1 MEQKVTISMYKF
13 FENPTSIILSEF
25 HADER
30 QSRLLNKVAIVLRA
44 LSLFG
49 VILLT
54 SACATLDFDQPREPS
69 YALADTSDTP
79 LAEKILPDAAAYP
92 GKSGFALLNDGIEA
106 LAARVLLMREAT
118 RSIDAQY
125 YFILNDTTGNLFVRE
140 LLAAADRGVRV
151 RLLLDDIATQG
162 YDLGM
167 AALDAHPNFEIRIFN
182 PFTRRTGRYLNVR
195 DFARVN
201 RRMHN
206 KSFIVDNQV
215 IIVGG
220 RNIGNEYFVAQQDMN
235 FADMDVFGVGPVARQ
250 GSAVFDEFWND
261 RHSLPVSALVAPL
274 EDPDAGMLALREHI
288 EEKLLELKSTPYA
301 NAFVDTGLDLI
312 SPGSKTL
319 SWVPYK
325 LVSDP
330 PSKAWDDKDSDKKLI
345 SPISAVIKEAENE
358 FILISPYFVP
368 RNAGIAE
375 FQKLR
380 DRGVEVRVLT
390 NSLAATDVSA
400 VHGGYAPARK
410 PLLRMGVKLYEV
422 RADADIKGIKR
433 SGIKGSRSSL
443 HTKGFIVDRRTV
455 FFGSFNFDPRS
466 AHINTEMGI
475 FMDAP
480 EMAEEL
486 AESLNSAL
494 ERGHKT
500 YEVVLSDGQQLRWL
514 DKHDGTVDRLRN
526 EPQTSFWNRFV
537 AGFFR
542 ILPIRGQL

>member
-1 MEQKVTISMYKF
+1 MREIPEEPERMKSKNTLAGGKWCSL
-13 FENPTSIILSEF
+13 NRLS
-25 HADER
+25 ALMR
-30 QSRLLNKVAIVLRA
+30 V

-49 VILLT
+49 LALFG
-54 SACATLDFDQPREPS
+54 SGCATLDFDQPREPG
-69 YALADTSDTP
+69 YALADTRDTP
-79 LAEKILPDAAAYP
+79 IAKKILPEVAKHP
-92 GKSGFALLNDGIEA
+92 GKSGFALLDDGIEA
-106 LAARVLLMREAT
+106 LAARILLMGKAT

-125 YFILNDTTGNLFVRE
+125 YFILDDTTGSLFIRE

-151 RLLLDDIATQG
+151 RLLVDDIATQG

-182 PFTRRTGRYLNVR
+182 PFTRRTGRFLNVR

-220 RNIGNEYFVAQQDMN
+220 RNIGDEYFSAQKDMN
-235 FADMDVFGVGPVARQ
+235 FADMDVFGVGPVAKQ

-261 RHSLPVSALVAPL
+261 RHSLPVSALLAPL
-274 EDPDAGMLALREHI
+274 EDPETAMLALRNRI
-288 EEKLLELKSTPYA
+288 DTNLLELAKTPYA
-301 NAFVDTGLDLI
+301 DALIDSELDLI
-312 SPGSKTL
+312 QPNSKPL
-319 SWVPYK
+319 NWVPYK

-330 PSKAWDDKDSDKKLI
+330 PSKAWDDKDSEKKII
-345 SPISAVIKEAENE
+345 SPISDVILNAERE
-358 FILISPYFVP
+358 LLLISPYFVP
-368 RNAGIAE
+368 RKSGIAG
-375 FQKLR
+375 FKKLR
-380 DRGVEVRVLT
+380 DRGVEVYVLT
-390 NSLAATDVSA
+390 NSLASTDVSA
-400 VHGGYAPARK
+400 VHAGYAPARK
-410 PLLRMGVKLYEV
+410 PLLKMGVKLYEV
-422 RADADIKGIKR
+422 RADAHIKGTKR
-433 SGIKGSRSSL
+433 SGIQGSRASL
-443 HTKGFIVDRRTV
+443 HTKGFIVDRRIV

-480 EMAEEL
+480 QMAEQL
-486 AESLNSAL
+486 AEIFISQAEAGN
-494 ERGHKT
+494 KT
-500 YEVVLSDGQQLRWL
+500 YEVVLFDNNQMRWL
-514 DKHDGTVDRLRN
+514 DKHDGIVEKLSK

>member
-1 MEQKVTISMYKF
+1 MRTF
-13 FENPTSIILSEF
+13 FENSASIILSGF
-25 HADER
+25 QTGGR
-30 QSRLLNKVAIVLRA
+30 WSRLLNKAASLLRV
-44 LSLFG
+44 LSLLG
-49 VILLT
+49 VMLLS

-69 YALADTSDTP
+69 YALVDTSDTP
-79 LAEKILPDAAAYP
+79 FAEKILPEAAAHP

-106 LAARVLLMREAT
+106 LAARILLMEGAT

-125 YFILNDTTGNLFVRE
+125 YFVLDDTTGNLFIRE

-151 RLLLDDIATQG
+151 RLLVDDIATQG
-162 YDLGM
+162 YDVGM

-195 DFARVN
+195 DYARVN

-220 RNIGNEYFVAQQDMN
+220 RNIGNEYFAAQQDMN

-261 RHSLPVSALVAPL
+261 RHSLPVSALVSPL
-274 EDPDAGMLALREHI
+274 ADPDASMLALRKRI
-288 EEKLLELKSTPYA
+288 AQKLLELGSTPYA
-301 NAFVDTGLDLI
+301 KAFVNTELDLI
-312 SPGSKTL
+312 GLGPKTL

-345 SPISAVIKEAENE
+345 SPISAVIKDAKNE
-358 FILISPYFVP
+358 VILISPYFVP
-368 RNAGIAE
+368 RNSGLAE

-380 DRGVEVRVLT
+380 DRGVEVSVMT

-410 PLLRMGVKLYEV
+410 PLLNMGVNLYEV
-422 RADADIKGIKR
+422 RADADIRGIKR

-443 HTKGFIVDRRTV
+443 HTKGFVVDRRIV

-466 AHINTEMGI
+466 AHINTEMGV

-486 AESLNSAL
+486 AEGFNSAVEL
-494 ERGHKT
+494 GSKT
-500 YEVVLSDGQQLRWL
+500 YKLVLSDRNQVRWL
-514 DKHDGTVDRLRN
+514 DKHDGTVDTLN
-526 EPQTSFWNRFV
+526 KEPQTSFWNRFV